1 MFGAWFGG
9 LLAQGLLSKGWT
21 VNKTRKFVI
30 TLGAAIMI
38 PALLAMSVA
47 STPLLA
53 VLIMAL
59 ILFGF
64 QTSIGNVQTLPSDL
78 YSKKAVGS
86 LAGYAGTAAKF
97 AAAGLVWIV
106 PRITEAEKFNAMRD
120 RFNLNFLSP
129 MVENSY
135 MPAFIIGIALA
146 VLAVLSVWILIP
158 KIEPMKP
165 KGVKA
170 K

>member
-9 LLAQGLLSKGWT
+9 LLAQNLLGKGWT

-30 TLGAAIMI
+30 TLGAAIMV
-38 PALLAMSVA
+38 PSLLAMSVA
-47 STPLLA
+47 STPILA
-53 VLIMAL
+53 VLIMAT

-86 LAGYAGTAAKF
+86 LAGYAGTAAKL
-97 AAAGLVWIV
+97 AAAGLVWLV
-106 PRITEAEKFNAMRD
+106 PQLTEGGN
-120 RFNLNFLSP
+120 
-129 MVENSY
+129 Y
-135 MPAFIIGIALA
+135 MPAFIIGVALA

-158 KIEPMKP
+158 KIEPLKP
-165 KGVKA
+165 RGA
-170 K
+170 